1 MAGQR
6 LFARLSILGAVA
18 VFALAVD
25 AHAGSL
31 PIADGTKVTLEYTLM
46 LPDKTVA
53 ETTVGQEPVSY
64 VQGKEEILPGLEK
77 ALAGLTEGQR
87 KTITLSPED
96 AYGTYDAN
104 KKVEVPKNR
113 MPPDIQVGTRLR
125 GQDGQEA
132 KVDAI
137 KGDTVVVDVN
147 HPLAGKSLTFD
158 VHILKVEKDT
168 GDK

>member
-1 MAGQR
+1 MAGER
-6 LFARLSILGAVA
+6 LFASWSARGALAIL
-18 VFALAVD
+18 ALAVS

-64 VQGKEEILPGLEK
+64 VQGKQEILPGLEK
-77 ALAGLTEGQR
+77 ALTGLTEGQR

-96 AYGTYDAN
+96 AYGVYDAS
-104 KKVEVPKNR
+104 KKVEVPKSR

-132 KVDAI
+132 KVEAI

-147 HPLAGKSLTFD
+147 HPLAGKALIFD
-158 VHILKVEKDT
+158 VHILKVEKDN